1 MSFQKN
7 QFKLFVLYEK
17 TRNWKVAAD
26 VIFVLLMF
34 FNRASFAKHLRS
46 RKHLESIQQ
55 EEMII
60 PDWLIQEPKENLKE
74 NTQNNI

>member
-1 MSFQKN
+1 MSVQKK

-17 TRNWKVAAD
+17 TRNWKGSSRCYFCIID
-26 VIFVLLMF
+26 VD
-34 FNRASFAKHLRS
+34 RASFAKHLRS

-55 EEMII
+55 DEMII